1 MNILSKEQV
10 NLVIKSLNA
19 PVKEENY
26 GFIYD
31 VYTRTITGITELNDA
46 NVFSKING
54 VNNFDIISYIC
65 GEYVYLTRN
74 FSDEKIKEFNTD
86 ENSLN
91 TVASFVAD
99 KYLSFS
105 MFNYHEKKLTNKY
118 LPPVSTLNLYYNFI
132 LNVLNTYQQ
141 NDPSTTLVID
151 LLVKSISIS
160 RCVLNLLVDGYF
172 TEAFAT
178 WRTLHECEC
187 TIILLNKHGQ
197 GLIDTYLKHM
207 KYAIAYK
214 NGIANKEEQDQI
226 FVQIKKEMADH
237 GLKSKDMKKYI
248 EYGWLYDLKEFNDLP
263 NGKLNFKDGL
273 EVVSG
278 LDAYGTS
285 YNISS
290 EIVHATP
297 LMLYANNS
305 NLYITTLILIYESFF
320 RLEKIFIDYIMPR
333 VNKNS
338 LDVYLKMRKL
348 YYSYLVRIY
357 NSEKSK
363 LTNNN

>member
-1 MNILSKEQV
+1 MNILSKDQV
-10 NLVIKSLNA
+10 YLVIKSLNT
-19 PVKEENY
+19 PLKEENY
-26 GFIYD
+26 EFIYD
-31 VYTRTITGITELNDA
+31 VYSQTVEGISELNDS
-46 NVFSKING
+46 NVFAKING
-54 VNNFDIISYIC
+54 INNFDIISYIC
-65 GEYVYLTRN
+65 GEYIYLTKN
-74 FSDEKIKEFNTD
+74 LNKEQIEKFNAD
-86 ENSLN
+86 ENSA
-91 TVASFVAD
+91 TTIASFVAD

-105 MFNYHEKKLTNKY
+105 MFNYHEKKITNKY

-132 LNVLNTYQQ
+132 LNVLNNYQQ
-141 NDPSTTLVID
+141 KDPSTTLVVD

-187 TIILLNKHGQ
+187 TIILLNKYG
-197 GLIDTYLKHM
+197 GSLIDTYLKHM

-214 NGIANKEEQDQI
+214 DGVANKEEQDQI

-320 RLEKIFIDYIMPR
+320 RLEKIFIDFIVPR

-363 LTNNN
+363 LNKKN

>member
-10 NLVIKSLNA
+10 YLVIKSLNA

-31 VYTRTITGITELNDA
+31 VYTRTINGITELNDA

-65 GEYVYLTRN
+65 GEYIYLTRN

-105 MFNYHEKKLTNKY
+105 MFNYREKKLTNKY

-338 LDVYLKMRKL
+338 LDMYLKMRKL